1 MPDDIESAF
10 WESAKCRESIGE
22 AYENLYY
29 TPVFSLI
36 SFKTSGVVVS
46 QPAFLS
52 PFSAVANLELNFS
65 VSIRDHLTVTS

>member
-36 SFKTSGVVVS
+36 SIQDLLHVS
-46 QPAFLS
+46 LCHSQRSYHPLQLLQIWS
-52 PFSAVANLELNFS
+52 
-65 VSIRDHLTVTS
+65 